1 MFMKSKSY
9 ENIEKS
15 SNKKNRIRP
24 VVSCNNVDTLSEEKN
39 SFLHKGSY
47 GEFIQTPGYKDRSL
61 RQYMMKRM
69 YKKIA
74 PL

>member
-1 MFMKSKSY
+1 MKSKSKSY

-24 VVSCNNVDTLSEEKN
+24 VVSCNDVDTLSEEKN
-39 SFLHKGSY
+39 SFLHDGSY
-47 GEFIQTPGYKDRSL
+47 GEFVQTPGYKDRSL
-61 RQYMMKRM
+61 RQYIMKLV
-69 YKKIA
+69 YNKIA

>member
-24 VVSCNNVDTLSEEKN
+24 VVSSNNVDTLSEEKN
-39 SFLHKGSY
+39 SFLHDSSY
-47 GEFIQTPGYKDRSL
+47 GEFVQTPGYKDRSL

>member
-1 MFMKSKSY
+1 MFSKSKSY

-15 SNKKNRIRP
+15 SNKKNSIRP
-24 VVSCNNVDTLSEEKN
+24 VVSLNDVDTLSEEKN
-39 SFLHKGSY
+39 SFLNDGSY
-47 GEFIQTPGYKDRSL
+47 GEFVQTPGYKDRSL

>member
-1 MFMKSKSY
+1 MFSKSKSY

-15 SNKKNRIRP
+15 SNKKNSIRP
-24 VVSCNNVDTLSEEKN
+24 VVSCNDVDSLNEEKN
-39 SFLHKGSY
+39 SFLHDSSY
-47 GEFIQTPGYKDRSL
+47 GEFVQTPGYKDRSL